1 MLGEGEGG
9 GRERVA
15 EGERGGR
22 RLRRRKEEEGGRGE
36 RGIEPPEVR
45 GTGKQRWGPP
55 SSRTFFFFFP
65 FPLERLSRSLIWCFN
80 IKLVVYE
87 KKKVQDVF
95 ETSLEE
101 EEG

>member
-1 MLGEGEGG
+1 
-9 GRERVA
+9 
-15 EGERGGR
+15 
-22 RLRRRKEEEGGRGE
+22 LRRRKEEEGEAREGSSQRQGGQE
-36 RGIEPPEVR
+36 SSGGVLLRREP
-45 GTGKQRWGPP
+45 
-55 SSRTFFFFFP
+55 FFFFP